1 MDNYNSLKEETCA
14 EIARR
19 LEWRNL
25 VYMGVDTPSIYT
37 CPICG
42 GVKPSEYDKYK
53 FLKNDK
59 SANRGHI
66 HSCLYKI
73 IIKQEND

>member
-1 MDNYNSLKEETCA
+1 
-14 EIARR
+14 
-19 LEWRNL
+19 
-25 VYMGVDTPSIYT
+25 MGVDTPSIYT

>member
-1 MDNYNSLKEETCA
+1 MDEHNLLEEKTLT
-14 EIARR
+14 EIVKRV
-19 LEWRNL
+19 EWGNL
-25 VYMGVDTPSIYT
+25 IYMGLDTPSIYT

-66 HSCLYKI
+66 HSCLYTI
-73 IIKQEND
+73 ITKWEND